1 MDDANVSRGLRA
13 AQEVLESQK
22 RRLDQL
28 NIELPKPELRHIE
41 PLRPPRPAKDFQ
53 AALSQN
59 IADAEQALLEDEILA
74 VYHTGSG
81 ELIFLRE
88 VDYDLPD
95 LIILKGADAQNNR
108 CTVLVNM
115 HAVQIVLK
123 AVKRPSHIERRPIGF
138 ATS

>member
-1 MDDANVSRGLRA
+1 MDDTNLSRGLRA
-13 AQEVLESQK
+13 AHDLLDSQR

-28 NIELPKPELRHIE
+28 NIEPPKFDLQQVE
-41 PLRPPRPAKDFQ
+41 PLRPSRPAKDFQ

-59 IADAEQALLEDEILA
+59 IADAEQALQEDEILA